1 MRNGEELN
9 PPHNGLT
16 DKHQVHHA
24 LLVFFWEEW
33 EEFRVEEERDSTII
47 AFTQIYIRSNNLITN
62 CELKVISAT
71 TIINSEKTSLK
82 NEKNLKATQKL
93 LNPTRDL
100 STASG
105 DYDCDSEFSFPTSRS
120 SLKTN
125 TGKNTKMRKRKETK
139 RRGKTIRYS
148 AKETCHRDSN
158 IK

>member
-33 EEFRVEEERDSTII
+33 EEFRLKVFISSVEK
-47 AFTQIYIRSNNLITN
+47 TN

-148 AKETCHRDSN
+148 AKGNLPS
-158 IK
+158 